1 MPLSSVVGAQSI
13 VKPGVCTSST
23 RPASPFEGQMIYETD
38 TDMVKVW
45 TGSAWIS
52 IASATSLTVSSA
64 GYVNMANQPII
75 SGRVGS
81 FATAALA
88 SDQIIP
94 FDEFWVSRGITY
106 NSTTRRFTVPIA
118 GVYRITIDPFFNTGS
133 GPGRVTIGINTDT
146 PSSSNNWGH
155 AYREASTYDTVTIDS
170 VVSLNAN
177 DYIVFRINQGTLYN
191 FTSDRF
197 TQFSIQLIG

>member
-1 MPLSSVVGAQSI
+1 MSI
-13 VKPGVCTSST
+13 SASDKGMRPGVCTST
-23 RPASPFEGQMIYETD
+23 NRPANPYVGMVIYETD
-38 TDMVKVW
+38 TSAVRVW
-45 TGSAWIS
+45 NGSAWIS
-52 IASATSLTVSSA
+52 VASATSLVISSA

-81 FATAALA
+81 FATGALA

-106 NSTTRRFTVPIA
+106 NATTRRFTVPIA
-118 GVYRITIDPFFNTGS
+118 GVYRITINPFFNTGS
-133 GPGRVTIGINTDT
+133 GAGRVTVGINTDT

-155 AYREASTYDTVTIDS
+155 AYREASTYDTVAIDS

-177 DYIVFRINQGTLYN
+177 DYIVFRINQGALYN

-197 TQFSIQLIG
+197 TQFSIQLVG